1 MSLGQALLRIIY
13 PAHEAQRRELRRMI
27 HEATACAED
36 ISRTIRETQHL
47 RIDQLT
53 HPPKRV
59 NGHKAPLCSHK
70 QN

>member
-36 ISRTIRETQHL
+36 ISRTIRETQKYD
-47 RIDQLT
+47 ISALT
-53 HPPKRV
+53 HPRKPM
-59 NGHKAPLCSHK
+59 NGHKILK
-70 QN
+70 